1 MHAENNFL
9 QLLRCTSGQGV
20 GPCVGWRMPIYL
32 CTEVL
37 RIERALEKSLKALL
51 TYRRNDAEGFTFVI
65 STYL

>member
-9 QLLRCTSGQGV
+9 QLLPCTSGQGV
-20 GPCVGWRMPIYL
+20 GPCVGRRMPIYL
-32 CTEVL
+32 FTEVP

-51 TYRRNDAEGFTFVI
+51 TYRRNGAEDFTFVI